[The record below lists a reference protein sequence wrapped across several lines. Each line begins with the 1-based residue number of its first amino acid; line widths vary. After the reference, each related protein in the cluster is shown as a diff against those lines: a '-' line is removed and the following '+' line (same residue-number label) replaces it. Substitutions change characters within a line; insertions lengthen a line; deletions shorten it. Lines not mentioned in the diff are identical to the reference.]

1 MTPRPSLLG
10 VSVLNYI
17 YYRTI
22 QFTVQCDSTIDGP
35 QTVDSGTISRLG
47 YVPCLCPCMDVV
59 ADEDHPDQI
68 SGV

>member
-17 YYRTI
+17 TLWKQFNLRSSATQRLTDPKLEI
-22 QFTVQCDSTIDGP
+22 QAPF
-35 QTVDSGTISRLG
+35 LG
-47 YVPCLCPCMDVV
+47 VPCLCPCMDVV